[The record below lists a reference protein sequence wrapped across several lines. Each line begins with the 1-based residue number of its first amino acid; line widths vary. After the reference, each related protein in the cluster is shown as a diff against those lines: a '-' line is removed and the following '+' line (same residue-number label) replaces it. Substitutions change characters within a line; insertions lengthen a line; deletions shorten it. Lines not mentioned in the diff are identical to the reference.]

1 MLLRQSQL
9 EFVPWNLCAVYNRIL
24 KIRFQR
30 ILLCRGWLRIP
41 AAASKGERAR
51 SNRDWSRYQKSVNN
65 CNLLLILPYLLLWG
79 TTTVTMKIWLINQ
92 KCHGNKLQ
100 ILILSKWEIHFIKP
114 PQTGV
119 GYWDILST
127 LATILVNLFFQFINW
142 FWTFIPI
149 WVVQKYLTLVETIT
163 FGRDIGHQS
172 WNPAF

>member
-1 MLLRQSQL
+1 MQCIIKFWTFGFKEYCFFEDDYGSQKQQAR
-9 EFVPWNLCAVYNRIL
+9 V
-24 KIRFQR
+24 
-30 ILLCRGWLRIP
+30 RGHGAIKTEVGR
-41 AAASKGERAR
+41 
-51 SNRDWSRYQKSVNN
+51 RYQKFVNN

-100 ILILSKWEIHFIKP
+100 ILILSKWEIHYRKP

-127 LATILVNLFFQFINW
+127 LATMLVNLFFQFINW
-142 FWTFIPI
+142 FWTFIHI
-149 WVVQKYLTLVETIT
+149 WVVQKYLTLVETMT